1 MAKTDQEKHIPAL
14 DGLRGVAILLV
25 ISFHYFPNYPLFTL
39 GWSGVDL
46 FFVLS
51 GYLITG
57 RLLSTL
63 EDGDYFKK
71 FYRSRV
77 LRIFPLYYAVMLI
90 FFAAIYL
97 LAKTANMGVLSF
109 YTMHWKSF
117 FLFTENWTF
126 IKFGLPHDAYLVHFW
141 SLAIEEQFYL
151 VWPTIVLLI
160 GSGRSRLITW
170 IFVMFCAICLRIFI
184 YVHNPNIDNY
194 TLCYYN
200 TFCRFDSL
208 IIGAILSQL
217 HFDKYRIA
225 NRLSYILLLAFS
237 IVILTGIFYTG
248 NAKLSNAFMATSGY
262 SCLAVFYACVLHIAV
277 KGKSIVVRLLNSTL
291 LRFCGKI
298 SYGLYI
304 FHWPAMLILG
314 TRMANWGLIRF
325 PENKLLVGISSGI
338 ISLLITFAISYI
350 SFRYF
355 ESYFL
360 KFKKT
365 SKQL

>member
-1 MAKTDQEKHIPAL
+1 MAKNDLEKHIPAL

-25 ISFHYFPNYPLFTL
+25 ISFHYFPQYPLFTL

-57 RLLSTL
+57 RLLSSL
-63 EDGDYFKK
+63 EERDYFKK
-71 FYRSRV
+71 FYRNRV
-77 LRIFPLYYAVMLI
+77 LRIFPLYYAVLLI

-97 LAKTANMGVLSF
+97 LAKTANMGLLSF

-117 FLFTENWTF
+117 FLFTENWIF

-151 VWPTIVLLI
+151 VWPFIILVIRT
-160 GSGRSRLITW
+160 GRSRLIIW
-170 IFVMFCAICLRIFI
+170 SCAMFCAIFLRTFI
-184 YVHNPNIDNY
+184 YTHNPDIDNY
-194 TLCYYN
+194 TAYYNN
-200 TFCRFDSL
+200 TFCRVDSL

-225 NRLSYILLLAFS
+225 GRMIYILLLTFS
-237 IVILTGIFYTG
+237 MIILTGILYTG
-248 NAKLSNAFMATSGY
+248 NAKLSSAFMATGGY
-262 SCLAVFYACVLHIAV
+262 TCLAVFYVCVVHIAV
-277 KGKSIVVRLLNSTL
+277 KGKSIIARLLNIPL

-298 SYGLYI
+298 SYGLYV
-304 FHWPAMLILG
+304 FHWPVILILG
-314 TRMANWGLIRF
+314 TRIANWGLVRF
-325 PENKLLVGISSGI
+325 PGNRFFVGILSGT
-338 ISLLITFAISYI
+338 ISIFITFAISYF
-350 SFRYF
+350 SYRYF

-360 KFKKT
+360 NYKKT
-365 SKQL
+365 ARQV